1 VIDDIQR
8 NTPNWLA
15 DAVLIEFFAAVEAD
29 LMR

>member
-8 NTPNWLA
+8 NTANRLVE
-15 DAVLIEFFAAVEAD
+15 AVLIEFFAAVEAD

>member
-8 NTPNWLA
+8 NTSNRLVE
-15 DAVLIEFFAAVEAD
+15 AVLIEFFAAIEAD

>member
-1 VIDDIQR
+1 VIDDIQG
-8 NTPNWLA
+8 NTSNRLH

>member
-1 VIDDIQR
+1 VIDDIQT

-15 DAVLIEFFAAVEAD
+15 DAVLIEFFAAVEGD